1 MVCAMH
7 AQVVEQG
14 EPALV
19 YYSPKTAVSIEF
31 TYTVEK
37 QEPGIYAQYAEAML
51 GITNVMKE
59 NKTTY
64 TLGEVRIG
72 TATSTDYTRPHKIE
86 VDGIPMLYRINEK
99 GLLTGYNLPPYE
111 AKAFDAPKEPKHE
124 CKPEC
129 KPGYKPFVPQT
140 TVTPLP
146 EEVLKSGNPMA
157 QASAVAKQIF
167 HLRETRM
174 YLINGE
180 VEHAPADGE
189 AMRLVME
196 ELDRQEQAL
205 TELFIGKKSKRTEKK
220 RVQFM
225 PEEKRQIWY
234 FSEGN
239 GFTDA
244 ENVDANTI
252 VASVAVQPQQY
263 AATPADKKKKAA
275 EPSSLVYNLPGNGE
289 VKVLYKGKEL
299 AKRTIA
305 IAQLGIDVP
314 LAKDLFKGNSLP
326 VIVVSEK
333 TGNIVSISK

>member
-1 MVCAMH
+1 MLRT
-7 AQVVEQG
+7 G
-14 EPALV
+14 
-19 YYSPKTAVSIEF
+19 F
-31 TYTVEK
+31 RDGF
-37 QEPGIYAQYAEAML
+37 QERLREGLEHV
-51 GITNVMKE
+51 GF
-59 NKTTY
+59 
-64 TLGEVRIG
+64 
-72 TATSTDYTRPHKIE
+72 
-86 VDGIPMLYRINEK
+86 VDGTRIEHHIGRRAVRENVYALALPYLRPCFECSLSIVTSELIIPDHAAEKPCVSRGYPVVPVNGDLCQRTDVDLELVVSRNVLCKHIVKAVYALDHQDLILLQRCDALAEYLCAVNEVE
-99 GLLTGYNLPPYE
+99 LRYIHFL
-111 AKAFDAPKEPKHE
+111 AR
-124 CKPEC
+124 
-129 KPGYKPFVPQT
+129 
-140 TVTPLP
+140 
-146 EEVLKSGNPMA
+146 
-157 QASAVAKQIF
+157 KQIF

-189 AMRLVME
+189 AMRLVFD

-205 TELFIGKKSKRTEKK
+205 TELFIGKKSKHTEHK
-220 RVQFM
+220 RVQFT
-225 PEEKRQIWY
+225 PEQKRQIWY

-263 AATPADKKKKAA
+263 VSTTTDKKKKAA